1 MALPVAHRELLS
13 LIDMS
18 LSPFFKGESGHATT
32 ILSKSFDVYQ
42 YNASAT
48 GHPAWQA
55 TCSSDIR
62 DKVLAKRNL
71 AMRRLLLPNRRYP

>member
-32 ILSKSFDVYQ
+32 ILSKSFDV
-42 YNASAT
+42 NASAT

-62 DKVLAKRNL
+62 DNVLAKRNL